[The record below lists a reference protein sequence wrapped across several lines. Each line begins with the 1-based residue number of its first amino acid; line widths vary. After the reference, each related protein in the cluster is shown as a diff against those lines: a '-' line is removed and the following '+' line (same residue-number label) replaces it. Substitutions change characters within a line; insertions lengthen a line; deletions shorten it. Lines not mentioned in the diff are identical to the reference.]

1 MRFIPANVTCHWL
14 LAGVAIMSA
23 GVLMAG
29 QVNPQDSLFSEAE
42 AYERFMGRWSRSL
55 APLLVRFAGVGEGD
69 VVLDVGSGTGALAA
83 AVASAAPGARITGV
97 DPAAAY
103 VAFAQA
109 KRASERISFEVGD
122 AQQMRFEDGT
132 FHRTLSLLVINF
144 IPDPQKAVREMTR
157 VTRHGGTVAAAVWDY
172 GAGMEMLRVFW
183 DAAIALHAAD
193 DKKDER
199 HMPFSR
205 RGELSALWRSQGL
218 RDVVEEGL
226 TIETRFSSFD
236 DYWTPFTQKQGPAG
250 AYVAGLP
257 AAEREELRLRLRQR
271 LLGDGP
277 DRPFALNARAWAV
290 RGVVP

>member
-1 MRFIPANVTCHWL
+1 MRFMPANVTCHWL
-14 LAGVAIMSA
+14 LTGLAIMSG

-29 QVNPQDSLFSEAE
+29 QVNPQGSLFSEAE

-83 AVASAAPGARITGV
+83 AVASAALGARITGV
-97 DPAAAY
+97 NPAAAY

-109 KRASERISFEVGD
+109 KRASERISFEAGD

-144 IPDPQKAVREMTR
+144 VPDPQKAVLEMKR

-172 GAGMEMLRVFW
+172 DAGMEMLRAFW

-205 RGELSALWRSQGL
+205 RGELPALWRSQ
-218 RDVVEEGL
+218 
-226 TIETRFSSFD
+226 
-236 DYWTPFTQKQGPAG
+236 TP
-250 AYVAGLP
+250 
-257 AAEREELRLRLRQR
+257 RRR
-271 LLGDGP
+271 
-277 DRPFALNARAWAV
+277 
-290 RGVVP
+290 